1 MLMDN
6 QARTIEDVLN
16 ELDSIIEDSV
26 KENNRLGIFAY
37 IYRRTTAQIK
47 QAIAD
52 KRFEDNERMEK
63 MDVTF
68 ANLYLTA
75 YKNFF
80 SNKTISKSW
89 MIAFQ
94 AKNQKLTI
102 IQHIILGMNAHI
114 NLDLGVA
121 ASEIMPPDKIDD
133 LKNDFILVNQI
144 LKDLINE
151 MQYRVSRVS
160 RTMFL
165 LDWIG
170 QNEDEKIINFSIVK
184 AREQAWNFANSLSK
198 LSGDEKENK
207 INSVDN
213 FVFNLGNII
222 KRAPGILTRII
233 LKIISWFEEQDVK
246 KIITLLEEN

>member
-1 MLMDN
+1 MDN
-6 QARTIEDVLN
+6 QAKTIDDVLN
-16 ELDSIIEDSV
+16 DLDSIIEDSV
-26 KENNRLGIFAY
+26 QENNRLGIFAY

-52 KRFEDNERMEK
+52 KKFEDNDRMQK
-63 MDVTF
+63 LDVVF
-68 ANLYLTA
+68 ANLYLNA

-80 SNKTISKSW
+80 SNKSISKSW
-89 MIAFQ
+89 LVAFQ
-94 AKNQKLTI
+94 CKNEKLTI

-114 NLDLGVA
+114 NLDLGIA
-121 ASEIMPPDKIDD
+121 ASEIMPPDKIED
-133 LKNDFILVNQI
+133 LKNDFMLVNQI

-151 MQYRVSRVS
+151 MQDRVSRVS
-160 RTMFL
+160 KTMFL

-184 AREQAWNFANSLSK
+184 AREQAWDFANSLSK
-198 LSGDEKENK
+198 LNEEDGKKK
-207 INSVDN
+207 INSVDD
-213 FVFNLGNII
+213 FVYDLGNII

-233 LKIISWFEEQDVK
+233 LRIISWFEVQDVK

>member
-80 SNKTISKSW
+80 SDKTISKSW

-133 LKNDFILVNQI
+133 LKNDFMLVNQI

-184 AREQAWNFANSLSK
+184 ARAGMEFC
-198 LSGDEKENK
+198 
-207 INSVDN
+207 
-213 FVFNLGNII
+213 
-222 KRAPGILTRII
+222 
-233 LKIISWFEEQDVK
+233 
-246 KIITLLEEN
+246 

>member
-1 MLMDN
+1 MEN
-6 QARTIEDVLN
+6 QAKTIDDVLN
-16 ELDSIIEDSV
+16 ELDSIIDNSI

-52 KRFEDNERMEK
+52 KKFEDNDRMQK
-63 MDVTF
+63 LDVVF
-68 ANLYLTA
+68 ANLYLNA

-80 SNKTISKSW
+80 LNKTISKSW
-89 MIAFQ
+89 LAAFQ

-114 NLDLGVA
+114 NLDLGIA
-121 ASEIMPPDKIDD
+121 ASGIVSPDKIED
-133 LKNDFILVNQI
+133 LKNDFMLVNQI

-151 MQYRVSRVS
+151 MQDRVSRVS
-160 RTMFL
+160 RLMFL

-184 AREQAWNFANSLSK
+184 AREQAWDFANSLSTLK
-198 LSGDEKENK
+198 DNEKNK
-207 INSVDN
+207 KITSVDD
-213 FVFNLGNII
+213 FVADLSDVI
-222 KRAPGILTRII
+222 KKAPGLLTRII
-233 LKIISWFEEQDVK
+233 VKLISIFEEKDVK

>member
-133 LKNDFILVNQI
+133 LKNDFMLVNQI

-207 INSVDN
+207 IND
-213 FVFNLGNII
+213 
-222 KRAPGILTRII
+222 
-233 LKIISWFEEQDVK
+233 LKIISDGFNRVEIEVLYDYDGSKGKNVFIVAGFQCD
-246 KIITLLEEN
+246 NR